1 MGKTEKAIQWM
12 EQTARDNSHGYD
24 QRYRW
29 GEKGDYDCSSA
40 VITAWQVAGVPV
52 KTNGATYTGNMK
64 PVFLRCGFKDITTTV
79 NLATGAGLQ
88 RGDVLLNTT
97 HHTAMYCGNGKLVNA
112 SINERGGA
120 VGGVPGDQTGREFV
134 IRSYYNYPWN
144 CVLRYHDTT
153 TGRQNTTTAQQNTAT
168 TKGNKATVPR
178 IDLEIHCLNRGRS
191 GKKVGGGEICMA
203 DDAVV
208 GLSIGASC
216 GWIEYRVHVIGKGWY
231 SRIHKCDW
239 ATPDAYAGDLKRVI
253 DAVQIYFH
261 TDTKLT
267 GGKYYAARYQVKTQK
282 HGWLPA
288 VEDTNWESGDGDH
301 TAGIFG
307 DPVIG
312 ILVEAV
318 PC

>member
-40 VITAWQVAGVPV
+40 VISAWQNAGVPV

-64 PVFLRCGFKDITTTV
+64 PVFLRCGFKDITSSV

-112 SINERGGA
+112 SINEKGGA

-134 IRSYYNYPWN
+134 IRSYYNYPWD
-144 CVLRYHDTT
+144 CVLRYPDTT

-301 TAGIFG
+301 TAGILG

-312 ILVEAV
+312 IRAEAV

>member
-40 VITAWQVAGVPV
+40 VISAWQAAGVPV

-64 PVFLRCGFKDITTTV
+64 PVFLRCGFKDITSSV

-112 SINERGGA
+112 SINEKGGA

-134 IRSYYNYPWN
+134 IRSYYNYPWD

-153 TGRQNTTTAQQNTAT
+153 TGRQNTTT

-312 ILVEAV
+312 IRVEAV

>member
-40 VITAWQVAGVPV
+40 VITAWQNAGVPV

-64 PVFLRCGFKDITTTV
+64 PVFLRCGFKDITSSV

-112 SINERGGA
+112 SINEKGGA

-178 IDLEIHCLNRGRS
+178 IDLEIHCLNMGRS
-191 GKKVGGGEICMA
+191 GKKVGGGEICMS

-216 GWIEYRVHVIGKGWY
+216 GWIEYRVHVIGQGWY

-312 ILVEAV
+312 IRVEAV